1 MRNGR
6 SSLPPDISQ
15 YENETGTR
23 QGTKRIAKRLS
34 GMAHELKYKV
44 QQQEISAG
52 GLLAGLFL
60 LMVIA
65 LGVVV
70 ALSLLALT

>member
-1 MRNGR
+1 MAVRRRPLTYVSMR
-6 SSLPPDISQ
+6 
-15 YENETGTR
+15 
-23 QGTKRIAKRLS
+23 TKPERVKAPSGLARRLS
-34 GMAHELKYKV
+34 GMAHELKYEA

-60 LMVIA
+60 LMVFA

-70 ALSLLALT
+70 ALALLALT